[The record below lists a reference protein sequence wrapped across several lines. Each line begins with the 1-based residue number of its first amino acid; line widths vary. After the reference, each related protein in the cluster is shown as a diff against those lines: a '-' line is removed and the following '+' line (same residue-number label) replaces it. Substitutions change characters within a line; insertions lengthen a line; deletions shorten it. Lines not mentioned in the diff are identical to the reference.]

1 DHLDPWTLEAYR
13 EAGGSAP
20 VAVPAPEA
28 HRLDGLAK
36 PVPARAEQPFRIGS
50 LTVTPIPCA
59 HTQLQTDGEGRFYH
73 LSYLIQGN
81 GDCLFFGGDMS
92 LYDGLVERLRQAR
105 CRLLLLPCNGR
116 DADRTARGIIGN
128 ITAAEAAWFSR
139 ETGAEGFVPMHHDL
153 YAINGCPVAEI
164 EAAARAEGVRVRPL
178 PPMGSL
184 DWASL

>member
-1 DHLDPWTLEAYR
+1 MDPWTLEAYR